1 MKNND
6 RSLHSVPSRA
16 LHKVL
21 ALALT
26 LLVPLLV
33 SCGEGGGFAA
43 TGGIGGTGISS
54 GSVTAFGSIF
64 VNGVEWSTSSATVE
78 IDGVVG
84 DDSDLRL
91 GMVVRVEGS
100 RSSNGLT
107 GTASQITFDDSLE
120 GPIEAAPVLNGARK
134 SFTIF
139 GQAVIVEDGITVF
152 DDGATFAN
160 LAMDDVVEVSGLPDE
175 TGAIRATRLELKGT
189 FTPGVSRA
197 ELKGTISG
205 LDRGMQEF
213 TVSGVLV
220 QYASAVFDDLTEA
233 DLADGLLIEAE
244 GVLSSAGILVADRI
258 ERENVGLGVDDAD
271 DVELEGFVS
280 GYVSDA
286 NFMVSGVQ
294 VDASL
299 ATFEPAGLMLVDGL
313 HVEVD
318 GDLVAGVLQATKVE
332 LEDNG
337 GNNDSR
343 IDAAASQDASGGVV
357 IVLGVEVRADGSTR
371 IEDKRDGVPN
381 FRFEDIRAGDWLR
394 IEGVADGTDSILASR
409 IERDDVEDDVE
420 LRGPVTA
427 FDTTPGSVSIDIFD
441 QPMPIDGGTFYF
453 DEFGVN
459 IGEAAFF
466 GLINLGTTVKATD
479 QDAVD
484 AAVLGEVDEMELE
497 N

>member
-1 MKNND
+1 
-6 RSLHSVPSRA
+6 VPSRA
-16 LHKVL
+16 LHQAL

-26 LLVPLLV
+26 LLLPLLV

-43 TGGIGGTGISS
+43 TGGIGGTGISQ

-107 GTASQITFDDSLE
+107 GTASRITFDDSLE
-120 GPIEAAPVLNGARK
+120 GPIEAAPVLNGTQK

-160 LAMDDVVEVSGLPDE
+160 IAMDDVVEVSGLPDE

-205 LDRGMQEF
+205 LDTGMKEF

-220 QYASAVFDDLTEA
+220 QYASAIFDDLTEA
-233 DLADGLLIEAE
+233 DLANGLLIEAE
-244 GVLSSAGILVADRI
+244 GVLSSAVILVADRI

-280 GYVSDA
+280 SYVSDA

-294 VDASL
+294 VDASS
-299 ATFEPAGLMLVDGL
+299 ASVIFEPAGLMLVDGL

-409 IERDDVEDDVE
+409 IERDDVEDDVA

-441 QPMPIDGGTFYF
+441 QPMPIDGATLYF

-466 GLINLGTTVKATD
+466 GLIDLGTTVKATD

-484 AAVLGEVDEMELE
+484 AAVLGDVDEMELE